1 MTAVMLNVNRDHNR
15 GLMEACKDLKDY
27 AEYVDRVRRYAKDYP
42 LSEAVDRAIE
52 ECIRE
57 KILQEFL
64 EKNRAEVKKM
74 SIYEY
79 DQEKHIRMEREEAW
93 EEGIKE
99 GILRGRNTQL
109 GEMIRKKLDK
119 GKDISQI
126 AEELEEDEA
135 RILELIRE
143 WGLKQD

>member
-99 GILRGRNTQL
+99 GMLRGRNTQL

-143 WGLKQD
+143 WGMKQD

>member
-1 MTAVMLNVNRDHNR
+1 
-15 GLMEACKDLKDY
+15 MEACKDLKDY

-143 WGLKQD
+143 WGMKQD

>member
-1 MTAVMLNVNRDHNR
+1 MMAVMLNVNRDHNR

-143 WGLKQD
+143 WGMKQD